1 VKKVDMM
8 AGCQE
13 GRSPSMLAA
22 HTAPQRPHSTAH
34 VRTVRSQHGT
44 GSLPRTPSSLSA
56 ARRTK
61 RSATYT
67 LQVKTINRCI

>member
-22 HTAPQRPHSTAH
+22 HNRNILLAFNTNKEKER
-34 VRTVRSQHGT
+34 
-44 GSLPRTPSSLSA
+44 
-56 ARRTK
+56 K
-61 RSATYT
+61 K
-67 LQVKTINRCI
+67 KTID